1 MILKSI
7 LLMNESQFIN
17 QFEIVQPKM
26 YRLAKRL
33 LTSEDLAKD
42 AVQEVMLKLWTKKDQ
57 LYKVN
62 NPEAYAMTMIK
73 NYAYDILKSKKHHHL
88 ELVQEHV
95 SDSSENAEEK
105 LEKKQS
111 LALLEKALAQMNH
124 KDKTIIQLREIERF
138 EFDQIA
144 EVLEMTPINVRVS
157 LSRARKKLHKKM
169 KIILTQ

>member
-33 LTSEDLAKD
+33 LTSDDMSKD

-111 LALLEKALAQMNH
+111 LALLEKAVWL
-124 KDKTIIQLREIERF
+124 K
-138 EFDQIA
+138 
-144 EVLEMTPINVRVS
+144 
-157 LSRARKKLHKKM
+157 
-169 KIILTQ
+169 